1 MTEAARRDDDA
12 AVFGGGLPYPGS
24 YWRSLFYFNIYRI
37 AVAFLLL
44 LATVLLGKS
53 LLLGSWNQS
62 LFITV
67 SVTYVLFAAV
77 AFATIAARK
86 PDFPVQLVVQVCA
99 DILFI
104 VLLLHASGGISSG
117 LGLLL
122 LANLAAAGIISRGRL
137 TLFFAALASV
147 AVLLEH
153 TYEVLFFY
161 GSYTLY
167 VQAGLLSIGYFATA
181 WLAHALAKRAVASE
195 QLAAQ
200 REVDLASMAQVSQL
214 VMQDMQDGVIVV
226 DFQGVVRQMNPRA
239 EDLLGPAPRQRDL
252 LLKDYNPGLAARLAR
267 WRENPE
273 AGFDPMRTII
283 TQKVTAAR
291 FVPVGSQDHQGV
303 VIFIEDLTRIQM
315 QAQQMKLV
323 SLGRLTA
330 NIAHEIRN
338 PLSAINHA
346 TELLQE
352 EVDLVAS
359 HGRLLEIIHDN
370 AQRLDRMVQDVLRL
384 NRRDR
389 AVRETFPLG
398 DFLNNFAAQ
407 FCQIEKVAESVIRV
421 TIGVQS
427 AVNFDRSHL
436 NQIMWNLCRNAL
448 RYCQRKSGSVSVS
461 VVAGAAPG
469 TIELSVVDDGPGV
482 AESLRAH
489 LFEPFFT
496 TASSGTGL
504 GLYIAREVCEANGAS
519 LSFVESPS
527 GAQFTVVMRS
537 V

>member
-1 MTEAARRDDDA
+1 MTEGVSREDDA

-24 YWRSLFYFNIYRI
+24 YWRSLFYFNTYRI

-77 AFATIAARK
+77 AFATIAAR

-200 REVDLASMAQVSQL
+200 REVDLA
-214 VMQDMQDGVIVV
+214 
-226 DFQGVVRQMNPRA
+226 RA
-239 EDLLGPAPRQRDL
+239 
-252 LLKDYNPGLAARLAR
+252 
-267 WRENPE
+267 WR
-273 AGFDPMRTII
+273 R
-283 TQKVTAAR
+283 
-291 FVPVGSQDHQGV
+291 
-303 VIFIEDLTRIQM
+303 
-315 QAQQMKLV
+315 
-323 SLGRLTA
+323 
-330 NIAHEIRN
+330 
-338 PLSAINHA
+338 
-346 TELLQE
+346 
-352 EVDLVAS
+352 
-359 HGRLLEIIHDN
+359 
-370 AQRLDRMVQDVLRL
+370 
-384 NRRDR
+384 
-389 AVRETFPLG
+389 
-398 DFLNNFAAQ
+398 
-407 FCQIEKVAESVIRV
+407 
-421 TIGVQS
+421 
-427 AVNFDRSHL
+427 
-436 NQIMWNLCRNAL
+436 
-448 RYCQRKSGSVSVS
+448 
-461 VVAGAAPG
+461 
-469 TIELSVVDDGPGV
+469 
-482 AESLRAH
+482 
-489 LFEPFFT
+489 
-496 TASSGTGL
+496 
-504 GLYIAREVCEANGAS
+504 
-519 LSFVESPS
+519 
-527 GAQFTVVMRS
+527 
-537 V
+537 